1 MIDMEQVTPPSTGT
15 LFNFSG
21 SGANV
26 SSEICNTNTGTA
38 GKTCS
43 PNTGMS
49 LTSIAPPVV
58 N

>member
-1 MIDMEQVTPPSTGT
+1 MEQVTPPSTGT
-15 LFNFSG
+15 LLNFDTTG
-21 SGANV
+21 VNV
-26 SSEICNTNTGTA
+26 SSEICNTNTGTS

-49 LTSIAPPVV
+49 LTATVPPVV